1 MQQLEIV
8 NGKDYVITLS
18 PEELDAGIQYYEE
31 FFRKLRS
38 QYPESKFMAFF
49 SGMTIQELSLED
61 IKVMI
66 KELNE
71 IKKKK
76 EKEEK
81 NIKKEEQ

>member
-1 MQQLEIV
+1 MEALEIV

-31 FFRKLRS
+31 FFRKLRN

-61 IKVMI
+61 VKNMI
-66 KELNE
+66 RTLNE

-81 NIKKEEQ
+81 IKKEEQ

>member
-1 MQQLEIV
+1 MEALEII

-18 PEELDAGIQYYEE
+18 PEELDAGIHYYEE
-31 FFRKLRS
+31 FFRKLRH

-61 IKVMI
+61 VKNMI
-66 KELNE
+66 RTLNE

-81 NIKKEEQ
+81 IKKEEQ

>member
-1 MQQLEIV
+1 MEALEII

-18 PEELDAGIQYYEE
+18 PEELDAGIHYYEE
-31 FFRKLRS
+31 FFRKLRN

-61 IKVMI
+61 VKNMI
-66 KELNE
+66 RVLNE

-81 NIKKEEQ
+81 TKKEEQ

>member
-1 MQQLEIV
+1 MEALEIV
-8 NGKDYVITLS
+8 NGKDYVITLT
-18 PEELDAGIQYYEE
+18 PKELDAGIQYYEE

-49 SGMTIQELSLED
+49 NGMTIQELSLED

>member
-1 MQQLEIV
+1 MEALEIV

-31 FFRKLRS
+31 FFRKLRN

-61 IKVMI
+61 VKNMI
-66 KELNE
+66 RVLNE

-81 NIKKEEQ
+81 TKKEEQ